1 MIEKPILFSGEMV
14 RAILDGR
21 KTQTRRVIK
30 PQPERVGGGWMYAG
44 QYFADDGQM
53 KNYLFHDVYGNGKC
67 PYGGVYADGTAE
79 WLWVRET
86 WAAHVLCPE
95 KPSELRPGTRIWYRA
110 THAPQDEQD
119 RGPWRPSI
127 FMPRWASR
135 LTLQVMD
142 VRIERVQEISEDDAK
157 AEGVNPMSWTN
168 RPENGLDYTVM
179 FWALWD
185 RLNAERGYSW
195 DSNPW
200 VWVVKFEQAG

>member
-1 MIEKPILFSGEMV
+1 MEKPILFSGDMV

-86 WAAHVLCPE
+86 FQWCSICGTTNFRANSDGMCWLC
-95 KPSELRPGTRIWYRA
+95 SEDLGKW
-110 THAPQDEQD
+110 Q
-119 RGPWRPSI
+119 PSI
-127 FMPRWASR
+127 FMPREASR
-135 LTLQVMD
+135 LTLRVVG
-142 VRIERVQEISEDDAK
+142 VRVERVRDISE
-157 AEGVNPMSWTN
+157 AEAQREGWFYQNHDLSKRYDPVTMDTARKW
-168 RPENGLDYTVM
+168 
-179 FWALWD
+179 FAALWD
-185 RLNAERGYSW
+185 SINAKRGYSW

-200 VWVVKFEQAG
+200 VWVVEFKAVTL